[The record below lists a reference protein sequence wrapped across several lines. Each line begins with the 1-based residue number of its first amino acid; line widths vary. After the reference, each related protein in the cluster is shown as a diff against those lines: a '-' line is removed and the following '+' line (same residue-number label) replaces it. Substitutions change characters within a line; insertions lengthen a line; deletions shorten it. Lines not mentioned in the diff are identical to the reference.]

1 MKNDFKL
8 FLSDEFRKMLTRIS
22 PKLNTYVT
30 YLIKFHRFLNLD
42 NPQGLNEKILW
53 LKFNTYW
60 NNDVIKQCA
69 DKYKVR
75 DYIQHIGCQEILNDL
90 YAVYSNINEIEW
102 NKLPRSF
109 VMKLNRGC
117 GYNIIVPDKSKAN
130 KLEILDKMKKWMQE
144 KPWLPYSE
152 MQYKDVKP
160 YIIIEKYLKPQH
172 GMLPD
177 DYKFYCFN
185 GFVPYV
191 MVCTDRK
198 EGGGHPK
205 FWYFNS
211 KWEMQL
217 MTQDAYDYGDKV
229 SISKPEGIEKAFY
242 YASILSRGF
251 PFVRVDLYIV
261 DGKVYFGE
269 LTFTPSAGMDN
280 GRLNKTDNILGDY
293 LTLPKKRRK

>member
-1 MKNDFKL
+1 MNINFKL
-8 FLSDEFRKMLTRIS
+8 LFSDQFRKMLTRIS

-30 YLIKFHRFLNLD
+30 YLIKFHKLLNLN
-42 NPQGLNEKILW
+42 NPKGLNEKILW
-53 LKFNTYW
+53 LKFNTYY
-60 NNDVIKQCA
+60 NNDLIKQCA

-75 DYIQHIGCQEILNDL
+75 DYIQQIGCKEILNDL
-90 YAVYSNINEIEW
+90 IAVYTDIDEIQW
-102 NKLPRSF
+102 DKLPNSF

-117 GYNIIVPDKSKAN
+117 GFNIIIPDKSKVN
-130 KLEILDKMKKWMQE
+130 SKDVFCKMRKWLKE

-160 YIIIEKYLKPQH
+160 YIIIEKYLQPKH

-177 DYKFYCFN
+177 DYKFYCFD
-185 GFVPYV
+185 GVVPYV

-198 EGGGHPK
+198 EGGKHPK
-205 FWYFNS
+205 YWYFDS
-211 KWEMQL
+211 QWKMQL
-217 MTQDAYDYGDKV
+217 MTQDAIKYKNQ
-229 SISKPEGIEKAFY
+229 ITIPKPEGIEDAFY
-242 YASILSRGF
+242 YARKLSKGF

-280 GRLNKTDNILGDY
+280 GRLKATDLILGEY
-293 LTLPKKRRK
+293 LILPQANE